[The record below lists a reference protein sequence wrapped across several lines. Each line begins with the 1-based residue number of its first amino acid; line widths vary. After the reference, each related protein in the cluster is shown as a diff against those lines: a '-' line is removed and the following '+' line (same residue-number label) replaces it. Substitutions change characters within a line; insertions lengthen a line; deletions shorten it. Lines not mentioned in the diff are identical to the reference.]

1 MISWPQRFASD
12 DLARLPDDMAR
23 AQDIAALSV
32 TDISALSAR
41 WRPVV
46 QPRTK
51 HEESFDLVD
60 CAGDA
65 TGVAAPRW
73 LCHLLGLCHRTVHLV
88 LFTPQDWLILQV
100 RSQRVDWP
108 GLIDLSVTGH
118 VRAGLSWEEGMG
130 CETAEE
136 LGVDLDP
143 AAGMV
148 EPPGVIAV
156 GQPYHRSEAD
166 SHNPPVHICH
176 VTQLFTATLTPSGM
190 ARMTFADGEVVGIVL
205 CPPAEVER
213 MVAEEPQRLAPG
225 LVQSL
230 PHYLDWRASAGD
242 R

>member
-1 MISWPQRFASD
+1 MLSA
-12 DLARLPDDMAR
+12 
-23 AQDIAALSV
+23 AQINTL
-32 TDISALSAR
+32 TAR

-46 QPRTK
+46 QPRAR

-60 CAGDA
+60 CAGA
-65 TGVAAPRW
+65 ASGVAAPRW
-73 LCHLLGLCHRTVHLV
+73 LCHLLGLCHRTVHLA
-88 LFTPQDWLILQV
+88 LLTPQGWLVLQV
-100 RSQRVDWP
+100 RSRRVDWP

-118 VRAGLSWEEGMG
+118 VRAGLSWEEAMS
-130 CETAEE
+130 CEAAEE

-148 EPPGVIAV
+148 ELPGAVAV
-156 GQPYHRSEAD
+156 GQPYHRREAD

-176 VTQLFTATLTPSGM
+176 VTQVFMATLTPAGL
-190 ARMTFADGEVVGIVL
+190 ARMAFADGEVVGLVL

-230 PHYLDWRASAGD
+230 PHYLAWRAAAN
-242 R
+242 RQ